1 MRVILISGKA
11 EAGKTLTAN
20 LIKTRLEDM
29 NPLTKAVIIPYG
41 DYVKSTARLVWGWNG
56 EKDKAGRE
64 LLQRWGTDMVREN
77 HPYFWIDTVKRLVD
91 VITPYVQYVIIDDCR
106 FPNEILAWEG
116 YSYLHIRVERPN
128 HRNALT
134 DEQRCH
140 PSETALDGFPFDFE
154 ITAENR
160 EELDD
165 IINGMVINNG
175 KSFINYFLDYF
186 EDKERTDECC

>member
-1 MRVILISGKA
+1 MWVILISGKA

-77 HPYFWIDTVKRLVD
+77 HPYFWIDTVKRLMD
-91 VITPYVQYVIIDDCR
+91 VITPFFHYVIIDDCR
-106 FPNEILAWEG
+106 FPNEILAWE
-116 YSYLHIRVERPN
+116 SYPHIHIRVERPN
-128 HRNALT
+128 YINALT

-140 PSETALDGFPFDFE
+140 PSETALDDFPFDFK
-154 ITAENR
+154 ITAKNRKELENIV
-160 EELDD
+160 DD
-165 IINGMVINNG
+165 RFTDYVLQ
-175 KSFINYFLDYF
+175 YFKDW
-186 EDKERTDECC
+186 EKK